1 MVPALLVM
9 QSVPVEAALI
19 PAGLP
24 QETLTWPN
32 RQVALHHDLLLSV
45 PSLHLC
51 EALLLQLWQGV
62 GHLRRQLSWSQS
74 EQTDSRAQIM
84 FSKDATDLL
93 IVHCCEPLTVN
104 SLGRLMYVN
113 LVAMRP
119 LHQSPQWLNGQQ
131 QLEPIWLSQSAV

>member
-51 EALLLQLWQGV
+51 EALLLQMWQGV
-62 GHLRRQLSWSQS
+62 GHLSPALMVPI
-74 EQTDSRAQIM
+74 RA
-84 FSKDATDLL
+84 DG
-93 IVHCCEPLTVN
+93 LTCADNV
-104 SLGRLMYVN
+104 LKGRD
-113 LVAMRP
+113 
-119 LHQSPQWLNGQQ
+119 
-131 QLEPIWLSQSAV
+131 